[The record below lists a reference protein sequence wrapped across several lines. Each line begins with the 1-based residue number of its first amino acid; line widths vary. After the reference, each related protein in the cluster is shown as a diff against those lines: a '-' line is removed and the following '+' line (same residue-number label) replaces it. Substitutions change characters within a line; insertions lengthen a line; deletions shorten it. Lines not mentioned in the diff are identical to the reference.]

1 MPTNRFA
8 ATLILALCIA
18 AVLRFAALLSGTPA
32 HHPDEFNLVYWPLY
46 FFSGN
51 LNPQHTVTAFYPA
64 LQYYLLGLLYA
75 AYFVLLNL
83 RGVPWTI
90 DEHVAHGFFWGAD
103 DLLGLARWTSAV
115 FGVGTVLV
123 TALVAKE
130 LYGRTA
136 AAVAGML
143 MALCAIHVRQSP
155 LAAVDVPMTFWFVAA
170 MWASVRLLHN
180 GGKSI
185 YLLAGGLVGLATA
198 TKYPG
203 ALAAA
208 GVFAAH
214 VMTRRRWADR
224 HILLSVLAALGMF
237 FLTSPFTI
245 LDYGVFLE
253 HFQREYAHLRGGHGQ
268 DLGLGWWYHL
278 KVSTRYAFGWLGLLI
293 FGVVVVGAVRRRQPS
308 WVLLAAFAVYYLV
321 MGSGQAVF
329 VRYALPLF
337 ALQAVLVSGWLG
349 SIGSRRWQLAA
360 ILLTL
365 AEPAYASTR
374 VSQLLSAT
382 DTRLQASVWLDQHA
396 PSGTACC
403 NFGGWAGDP
412 APVTVQDLWWKI
424 RHFERGF
431 GRRQL
436 DEMVPFLVH
445 TLDRPVFNFVV
456 GHNEL
461 QDAHGDMSV
470 VDRLRCEYVLLHR
483 HPLVYSFVDSSFAEQ
498 LKSGAYRVARFEPSG
513 LRRSRPTYDPI
524 DAYYV
529 PIGHFGALRQPGPD
543 IEIWRTSAVDFPSGG
558 DSAARSFA
566 RAYASAGAI
575 SLQQDDP
582 ADALELALRGFS
594 LDKTYAGNYMVS
606 AHAYRAYGQLDR
618 ARQLFEKA
626 LAIVP
631 DDLHT
636 WLDLGNLHIAMNSP
650 HLAVECFER
659 ILSANPNHPDR
670 RQLRHFIQRQEASLP
685 H

>member
-1 MPTNRFA
+1 MPASRFA
-8 ATLILALCIA
+8 AALVLALGIA
-18 AVLRFAALLSGTPA
+18 AVLRFAALLWGTPA

-46 FFSGN
+46 FFSGD

-64 LQYYLLGLLYA
+64 LQYYLLGFLYA
-75 AYFVLLNL
+75 VYFLLLNL

-103 DLLGLARWTSAV
+103 DLLSLARWTSAV

-123 TALVAKE
+123 VALIARG
-130 LYGRTA
+130 LYGRKA
-136 AAVAGML
+136 AAIAGML
-143 MALCAIHVRQSP
+143 MALCSIHVRQSP
-155 LAAVDVPMTFWFVAA
+155 LAAVDVPMTFWYVGA
-170 MWASVRLLHN
+170 MWASVQLFHN
-180 GGKSI
+180 GARSL
-185 YLLAGGLVGLATA
+185 YLLAGGLVGLAAA

-203 ALAAA
+203 ALAGA

-214 VMTRRRWADR
+214 AMARRSFADR
-224 HILLSVLAALGMF
+224 RILLSAFAALGMF
-237 FLTSPFTI
+237 FLASPYTI
-245 LDYGVFLE
+245 LDYGVFLD
-253 HFQREYAHLRGGHGQ
+253 HFQRELSHLRGGHGQ

-278 KVSTRYAFGWLGLLI
+278 KVSIRYAFGWVGLLI
-293 FGVVVVGAVRRRQPS
+293 FGGVVVGAVRRRHPS
-308 WVLLAAFAVYYLV
+308 WILLAAFASYYLV

-329 VRYALPLF
+329 VRYALPLI
-337 ALQAVLVSGWLG
+337 ALQAVLISGWLG
-349 SIGSRRWQLAA
+349 SIRSRCWQMAA

-382 DTRLQASVWLDQHA
+382 DTRLQASAWLDQHVS
-396 PSGTACC
+396 SGTACC

-431 GRRQL
+431 GQRQL
-436 DEMVPFLVH
+436 DEMVPFLMG

-456 GHNEL
+456 GHDKL
-461 QDAHGDMSV
+461 QDAYGDMSV
-470 VDRLRCEYVLLHR
+470 VDKFRCEYVLLHR

-498 LKSGAYRVARFEPSG
+498 LKSAAFRVARFEPPG
-513 LRRSRPTYDPI
+513 LSRSRPTYDPI
-524 DAYYV
+524 DGYYV
-529 PIGHFGALRQPGPD
+529 PIAHFGALRCPGPD
-543 IEIWRTSAVDFPSGG
+543 IEIWRTSASDFPSGR
-558 DSAARSFA
+558 DSAERSFA

-575 SLQQDDP
+575 SLQQGDP
-582 ADALELALRGFS
+582 ADALELVLRGFT

-636 WLDLGNLHIAMNSP
+636 RLDLGNLHIAMNNP
-650 HLAVECFER
+650 QLAAGCFKR
-659 ILSANPNHPDR
+659 ILSSNPNHPDR
-670 RQLRHFIQRQEASLP
+670 LQLQHFIQRQETSLP
-685 H
+685 D